1 MYGTIKVKCGNQK
14 SIIRMEMLENDQIDV
29 QCKFNPP
36 MDITKTP
43 TMEENFVGNV
53 TQMIMSLIYANGNIK
68 EQTNE
73 NKTSI

>member
-1 MYGTIKVKCGNQK
+1 
-14 SIIRMEMLENDQIDV
+14 MEMLDDNQIDV

-73 NKTSI
+73 KWRRNKGKIDTSKRPP